1 MKRIIILLLLALF
14 LLGAS
19 ACPTEPEETIGAP
32 PAFPE
37 VPEPDKPEGGEAQ
50 CLVQQDRKST

>member
-1 MKRIIILLLLALF
+1 MKHLALLLLALF

-19 ACPTEPEETIGAP
+19 ACPTEPKETETIGAP

-37 VPEPDKPEGGEAQ
+37 VPEPDEPKGG
-50 CLVQQDRKST
+50 

>member
-1 MKRIIILLLLALF
+1 MKPLAILLLALF

-19 ACPTEPEETIGAP
+19 ACPTEPEDTIGAP

-37 VPEPDKPEGGEAQ
+37 VPEPEDVGINNMG
-50 CLVQQDRKST
+50 R